1 MTTTKPCEF
10 VTHRLHGGSREQRK
24 QGGRALTFRHDDE
37 VVPPRRRRLRAPL
50 PLPPVAVDAHDDQQR
65 GQCQEEPGDG
75 DADDDHLVLHV
86 AA

>member
-37 VVPPRRRRLRAPL
+37 VVPPRRRRFPL